1 MPNFK
6 VVESPLLHF
15 PLNLEIEDI
24 YNEAVKDTIL
34 ESHRKSTGLGI
45 ELKQF
50 CYNLKFCSSE

>member
-24 YNEAVKDTIL
+24 YNEAVKDIIL
-34 ESHRKSTGLGI
+34 ESHRKYTGLGI
-45 ELKQF
+45 EL
-50 CYNLKFCSSE
+50 